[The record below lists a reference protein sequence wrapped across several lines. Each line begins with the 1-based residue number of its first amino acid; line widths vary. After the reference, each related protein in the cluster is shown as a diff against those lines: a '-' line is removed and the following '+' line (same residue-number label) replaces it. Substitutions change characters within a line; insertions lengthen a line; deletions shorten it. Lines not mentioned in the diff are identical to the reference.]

1 MLFGELAERETKVE
15 SVDGVQLEEAVVV
28 VVVVLVLLSDV
39 TVTFGLL
46 VVTRVVV
53 FGATVFGRAL
63 SCLIG
68 VSVNTCS
75 TK

>member
-1 MLFGELAERETKVE
+1 LLFGELAERKTKVE

-46 VVTRVVV
+46 VVTQVVF
-53 FGATVFGRAL
+53 FGATVFGISL

>member
-46 VVTRVVV
+46 VDTRVVV
-53 FGATVFGRAL
+53 FGATAFGRGL

-68 VSVNTCS
+68 VSVNICS